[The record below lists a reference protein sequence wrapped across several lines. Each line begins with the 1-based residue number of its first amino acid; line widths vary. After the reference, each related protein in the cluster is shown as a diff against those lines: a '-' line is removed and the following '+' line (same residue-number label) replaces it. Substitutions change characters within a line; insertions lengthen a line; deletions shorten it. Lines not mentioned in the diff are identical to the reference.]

1 MRIVEEL
8 DDDEDKLLFVWEREG
23 LDGLDVVIVV
33 VVVVEVD
40 DDKGRFDGIGCF
52 NAIEVNDDGLT
63 SESIEKQRIT
73 FRNHKCFLMI
83 IINRKYFVVLLTIN
97 ITKMNVTVC
106 CYLIQYLLNV

>member
-8 DDDEDKLLFVWEREG
+8 DEDKLLFKWEREG
-23 LDGLDVVIVV
+23 LDGLDDVVIVV

-73 FRNHKCFLMI
+73 FSKF
-83 IINRKYFVVLLTIN
+83 
-97 ITKMNVTVC
+97 
-106 CYLIQYLLNV
+106 

>member
-1 MRIVEEL
+1 LRIVEEL
-8 DDDEDKLLFVWEREG
+8 DEDKLLFKWEREG
-23 LDGLDVVIVV
+23 LDVVIVVV

-73 FRNHKCFLMI
+73 FSKF
-83 IINRKYFVVLLTIN
+83 
-97 ITKMNVTVC
+97 
-106 CYLIQYLLNV
+106 LNVFL

>member
-1 MRIVEEL
+1 LRIVEEL
-8 DDDEDKLLFVWEREG
+8 DDEEDKLLFKWEREG
-23 LDGLDVVIVV
+23 LDVVIVVVV

-73 FRNHKCFLMI
+73 FSKF
-83 IINRKYFVVLLTIN
+83 
-97 ITKMNVTVC
+97 
-106 CYLIQYLLNV
+106 